1 MARTSASRAAGVSAA
16 SARRR
21 AAGVYGA
28 IVTAA
33 ILAAAGGTLRTVALA
48 VAVVVTLIVY
58 WVAEEY
64 AELLS
69 TRATQEEPLTGK
81 HVRAELATTWP
92 MVTASCGPV
101 VALLLAGLAGASD
114 ALAADIALAAAI
126 LFLVGE
132 AWSAGRAAGL
142 RGRRLVVT
150 TGAAAALG
158 LMMVLLKHVILVM
171 LH

>member
-1 MARTSASRAAGVSAA
+1 MAQTPLSPAVAI

-48 VAVVVTLIVY
+48 VAIVVTLMVY

-69 TRATQEEPLTGK
+69 TRATQEEPLSGK
-81 HVRAELATTWP
+81 HVRTELAATWP
-92 MVTASCGPV
+92 MVTASYGPV
-101 VALLLAGLAGASD
+101 VALLVAGLSGASD
-114 ALAADIALAAAI
+114 ALAADIALAVAI
-126 LFLVGE
+126 LYLVGE

-142 RGRRLVVT
+142 RGRRLAVAVS
-150 TGAAAALG
+150 AAAVLG